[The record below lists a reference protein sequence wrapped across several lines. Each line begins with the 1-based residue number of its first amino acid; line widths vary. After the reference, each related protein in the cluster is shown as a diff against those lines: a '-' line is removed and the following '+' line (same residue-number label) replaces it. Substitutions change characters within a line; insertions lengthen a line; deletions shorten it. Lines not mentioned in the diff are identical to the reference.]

1 MEIKIEKAAP
11 EDAEALLEYLKIVG
25 GETENLTFGPEG
37 IPTPLA
43 AEREYLPSLLHS
55 TTSVMFVAKRGDE
68 IVGNASFS
76 GMTKERLKHRGEL
89 SVCVKR
95 AAWGQGI
102 GSRLMDAILDFAK
115 HTAQVEIV
123 SLEVRSDNTRAIKLY
138 EKYGFEKM
146 GTFRGFFKIHDAYV
160 DFDYMNLYL

>member
-1 MEIKIEKAAP
+1 
-11 EDAEALLEYLKIVG
+11 
-25 GETENLTFGPEG
+25 
-37 IPTPLA
+37 
-43 AEREYLPSLLHS
+43 
-55 TTSVMFVAKRGDE
+55 MFVAKRGDE

-76 GMTKERLKHRGEL
+76 GMTKERLKHKGEL